1 MAFKFYLQRDEMDC
15 GPACLKM
22 VAQSYGR
29 SIGLEKLREMCN
41 YTRSGVNLQGISDA
55 AESLGFRTIGVT
67 VDYEKLHKEAPFPL
81 IAHWKQE
88 HFVVV
93 YKANKKSVYVAD
105 PAFGLLKYKR
115 EDFLQSWLSHEKNN
129 TRHGVALLLEPAP
142 LFYEKKDEADT
153 EVESIPEK
161 RGFAFLF
168 KYLTAHTKL
177 IIQLIIG
184 MLVGSM
190 LQLLFP
196 FFTQSIVDFGINH
209 RDVNFL
215 YLILAAQLMLFL
227 SRTVV
232 DFIRSWI
239 LLHIGQ
245 RINIALVSDFLIK
258 LMKMPIAFF
267 DSKMVGDIMQRIGDH
282 KRIEQFL
289 TGSTLNVLFSL
300 FNLVVFGVVLAFYSM
315 KILGVFLLGS
325 LLYSIWVVLFLK
337 RRRELDFKRFDRLRQ
352 NQDMLFQMIVGMQ
365 EIKLY
370 NSEKQKRW
378 EWERIQARLFKISTD
393 SLKLSQFQ
401 QAGAVFLNEGK
412 NIVITFLA
420 AYSVIKGEIT
430 LGMMLSVQYIIG
442 QLNSPIDQLIQ
453 FMQTTQ
459 DAKISLERLSE
470 IHNKPDEEQDEERR
484 IKQMPERRHIEFTN
498 VSFHYPGMQEQFAL
512 EDISI
517 NIPEGKV
524 TAIVGTSGS
533 GKTTLVK
540 LMLGFYHSQKGKIEI
555 GPIALNNLS
564 SNLWR
569 SKCGVVMQDGFIFSD
584 SIERNIALG
593 EERIDREKLH
603 KAVEIANIKEY
614 IEGLPMG
621 YQTKIGPDGRG
632 LSAGQ
637 RQRIII
643 ARSVYKNPDYI
654 FFDEATNALDANN
667 EKTIVENLASFFRGR
682 TVIVVAHRLSTV
694 KHADQIIVLEKGKV
708 VEIGTHDTLAAQ
720 RGNYFELVK
729 NQLEL
734 GN

>member
-1 MAFKFYLQRDEMDC
+1 
-15 GPACLKM
+15 
-22 VAQSYGR
+22 
-29 SIGLEKLREMCN
+29 
-41 YTRSGVNLQGISDA
+41 
-55 AESLGFRTIGVT
+55 
-67 VDYEKLHKEAPFPL
+67 
-81 IAHWKQE
+81 
-88 HFVVV
+88 
-93 YKANKKSVYVAD
+93 
-105 PAFGLLKYKR
+105 
-115 EDFLQSWLSHEKNN
+115 
-129 TRHGVALLLEPAP
+129 
-142 LFYEKKDEADT
+142 
-153 EVESIPEK
+153 
-161 RGFAFLF
+161 
-168 KYLTAHTKL
+168 
-177 IIQLIIG
+177 
-184 MLVGSM
+184 
-190 LQLLFP
+190 
-196 FFTQSIVDFGINH
+196 
-209 RDVNFL
+209 
-215 YLILAAQLMLFL
+215 
-227 SRTVV
+227 
-232 DFIRSWI
+232 
-239 LLHIGQ
+239 
-245 RINIALVSDFLIK
+245 
-258 LMKMPIAFF
+258 
-267 DSKMVGDIMQRIGDH
+267 
-282 KRIEQFL
+282 
-289 TGSTLNVLFSL
+289 
-300 FNLVVFGVVLAFYSM
+300 
-315 KILGVFLLGS
+315 
-325 LLYSIWVVLFLK
+325 
-337 RRRELDFKRFDRLRQ
+337 
-352 NQDMLFQMIVGMQ
+352 MLFQMIVGMQ

-370 NSEKQKRW
+370 NSERQKRW

-393 SLKLSQFQ
+393 SLKLNQFQ

-420 AYSVIKGEIT
+420 AYSVINGEIT

-470 IHNKPDEEQDEERR
+470 IHNKPDEEQDESRR
-484 IKQMPERRHIEFTN
+484 IKEMPERRHIKFTN

-512 EDISI
+512 DDISLH
-517 NIPEGKV
+517 IPEGKV

-533 GKTTLVK
+533 GKTTLLK
-540 LMLGFYHSQKGKIEI
+540 LMLGFYNSQKGKIEI

-564 SNLWR
+564 SKLWR

-614 IEGLPMG
+614 IESLPMG

-643 ARSVYKNPDYI
+643 ARSVYKNPEYI

-667 EKTIVENLASFFRGR
+667 EKAIVENLASFFKGR

-708 VEIGTHDTLAAQ
+708 VETGTHETLAAL
-720 RGNYFELVK
+720 RGKYFELVK